1 VQLKKYMERSDGAD
15 GGFSDWCATRIAVSR
30 KILRRSGRY
39 ISAFTVACAMGGG
52 GARGGVCGSPVRR
65 RVYRGLRS
73 ERRVKIPP
81 SAGQRLKD
89 MQYVLLLNPVT
100 GLVENAGAPACIQA
114 VQVQANMCT
123 RVVGYHHIICI

>member
-1 VQLKKYMERSDGAD
+1 MQLKKYMERSDGAD

-52 GARGGVCGSPVRR
+52 GQGGSVWVACTEEGSQRTE
-65 RVYRGLRS
+65 
-73 ERRVKIPP
+73 ERAQGENPP

-89 MQYVLLLNPVT
+89 L
-100 GLVENAGAPACIQA
+100 
-114 VQVQANMCT
+114 
-123 RVVGYHHIICI
+123 